1 MQHVKI
7 ARIFADPQ
15 KHIGKNVEVKGWVR
29 TRRGNKQV
37 QFVALNDGSSI
48 NNLQIVFDMSKF
60 TDDEMKQ
67 ITTGASIRVTGSLVE
82 SMGKGQV
89 CEVQA
94 AEFEVYGTADPLTYP
109 LQKKG
114 HTLEFLREKAH
125 LRPRTNTFGAVLRV
139 RSALA
144 FAIHKFFNEKGF
156 FYLHTPLI
164 TASDC
169 EGAGA
174 MFQVTTLPLNNLP
187 KTEDGQVDYSQD
199 FFGKPTALTVSGQLE
214 GELGA
219 TALGEIYTFGPTFR
233 AENSNTPRH
242 LSEFWMIEPE
252 MAFYDINDNMALAE
266 EFIKYC
272 ISLQWSR
279 A

>member
-139 RSALA
+139 LLPWPSQYINSSTRKVSSI
-144 FAIHKFFNEKGF
+144 FIP
-156 FYLHTPLI
+156 PL
-164 TASDC
+164 S
-169 EGAGA
+169 
-174 MFQVTTLPLNNLP
+174 LP
-187 KTEDGQVDYSQD
+187 
-199 FFGKPTALTVSGQLE
+199 
-214 GELGA
+214 A
-219 TALGEIYTFGPTFR
+219 TAR
-233 AENSNTPRH
+233 
-242 LSEFWMIEPE
+242 EP
-252 MAFYDINDNMALAE
+252 AQ
-266 EFIKYC
+266 C
-272 ISLQWSR
+272 SRLQLCH
-279 A
+279 